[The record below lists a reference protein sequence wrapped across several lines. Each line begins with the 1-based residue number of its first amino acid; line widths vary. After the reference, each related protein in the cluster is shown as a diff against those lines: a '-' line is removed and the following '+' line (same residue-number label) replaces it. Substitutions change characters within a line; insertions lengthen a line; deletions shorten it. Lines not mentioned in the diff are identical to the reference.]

1 MARKFGGTVQVDPTD
16 IKSWRELLQITC
28 AVTGERVED
37 LICTLS
43 EGEMHLPFDAGYTG
57 TPGKPFTAWGR
68 NYVYFPLSFDRMQ
81 WVGYAPRN
89 PCKIAM
95 EQQDYPN
102 WRGSI

>member
-1 MARKFGGTVQVDPTD
+1 MPTYFDGTIPVDPAD
-16 IKSWRELLQITC
+16 IKTWYELLQLTC
-28 AVTGERVED
+28 AVTGERVEG

-43 EGEMHLPFDAGYTG
+43 DMEMRLSFDAGYTG
-57 TPGKPFTAWGR
+57 TNGKPFTAWGQ

-95 EQQDYPN
+95 EQQDGPN